1 MAITDFLQEVDTKT
15 ENFRSNPRALAQAAQ
30 ITEPT
35 LEAVIARKVKKEKEA
50 AFRDIAANV
59 QIDPRKIAER
69 DQQDIYAMTQDEAM
83 QQADKLMARRQQSQD
98 KKLRDF
104 AANERG
110 LASQNTTLRNM
121 GGAISSNGSLMPLSR
136 DVVRRNM
143 GGGIAKFSTGV
154 LVTDEQVEQL
164 YQKLLKNPYRA
175 QKATREEARS
185 ILEERAGKGLQP
197 TAKNLIEGSVTARET
212 PKGGLPALQKIPK
225 SPVPTKFQ
233 GMTLTKEELEEKIKD
248 VPQTG
253 PGIMPP
259 ATPATPATPD
269 PNAGLIVTKNPPTVN
284 ERIQTILDAGKNLQT
299 MPEAERRTKSPEMEG
314 ISKAL
319 LDKTKVDPTAGK
331 MKEEERVLDLLER
344 DENKAALAGDI
355 RNIED
360 FRRRQLDPEK
370 IRDEELRAMLV
381 GRSRS
386 GIGGASMGLN
396 LARRQ
401 QQEFEGNQLDNVFNK
416 RKEAIASDI
425 ATAKIGLELG
435 QKVYDTLI
443 KDQTAAMG
451 VLADIDANEIKDINE
466 RTKQMYNE
474 RKDNLDRSMTA
485 LGLELKQK
493 TNEILAE
500 QTDDALIK
508 NMLDVYEEASD
519 NIRATLITA
528 FPEFQSV
535 LNKVN
540 SAREALKAKGIDS
553 PTEKELDEELSKKE
567 YKFGS
572 DEREKYLSILSLKD
586 RLEKKTNMFDE
597 MEDILRDRL
606 GS

>member
-1 MAITDFLQEVDTKT
+1 
-15 ENFRSNPRALAQAAQ
+15 
-30 ITEPT
+30 
-35 LEAVIARKVKKEKEA
+35 
-50 AFRDIAANV
+50 
-59 QIDPRKIAER
+59 
-69 DQQDIYAMTQDEAM
+69 
-83 QQADKLMARRQQSQD
+83 
-98 KKLRDF
+98 
-104 AANERG
+104 
-110 LASQNTTLRNM
+110 
-121 GGAISSNGSLMPLSR
+121 
-136 DVVRRNM
+136 
-143 GGGIAKFSTGV
+143 
-154 LVTDEQVEQL
+154 
-164 YQKLLKNPYRA
+164 
-175 QKATREEARS
+175 
-185 ILEERAGKGLQP
+185 
-197 TAKNLIEGSVTARET
+197 
-212 PKGGLPALQKIPK
+212 
-225 SPVPTKFQ
+225 
-233 GMTLTKEELEEKIKD
+233 MTLTKEELEEKIKD

-269 PNAGLIVTKNPPTVN
+269 PNAGLIVTKNPPTIN
-284 ERIQTILDAGKNLQT
+284 ERIQTILDAGKNLDKDGNPQT
-299 MPEAERRTKSPEMEG
+299 MPEAERRTKSSEMEG

-451 VLADIDANEIKDINE
+451 VLADIDANEVKDINE

-540 SAREALKAKGIDS
+540 SAREALKAKGIAS

>member
-50 AFRDIAANV
+50 AFRDMAANV

-69 DQQDIYAMTQDEAM
+69 DQQDIYAMTQNEAM
-83 QQADKLMARRQQSQD
+83 QQANKLMARRQQSQD
-98 KKLRDF
+98 KRLRDF

-110 LASQNTTLRNM
+110 L
-121 GGAISSNGSLMPLSR
+121 MPLSR
-136 DVVRRNM
+136 DIVRRNM
-143 GGGIAKFSTGV
+143 GGGIAKFNTGV

-259 ATPATPATPD
+259 AVGSGSGSGSGSKGFTIDPD
-269 PNAGLIVTKNPPTVN
+269 PKSASDMMQDLIKEQQGLKTLAEP
-284 ERIQTILDAGKNLQT
+284 
-299 MPEAERRTKSPEMEG
+299 ERRTKSAEMQG
-314 ISKAL
+314 ISEAL
-319 LDKTKVDPTAGK
+319 LGKTKGEVDPKITQQK
-331 MKEEERVLDLLER
+331 LSEEERVLDLLGR

-355 RNIED
+355 QNIED

-416 RKEAIASDI
+416 RKEAIASDVALAGVGI
-425 ATAKIGLELG
+425 EAGN
-435 QKVYDTLI
+435 KVYDTLI
-443 KDQTAAMG
+443 KDQTASMAI
-451 VLADIDANEIKDINE
+451 LADIDANEIKDINDRAKLLYEKEKDTIQAKVKAIQLTIEE
-466 RTKQMYNE
+466 R
-474 RKDNLDRSMTA
+474 R
-485 LGLELKQK
+485 
-493 TNEILAE
+493 NEILADQAGDQKFLE
-500 QTDDALIK
+500 LVKLKEETRRELQEIILGEYPDARQVVDIVKETQDKLENNLGRTPNETELREGVLEALTDQGVASNNNEAKKLFG
-508 NMLDVYEEASD
+508 NYGVMEAMLDLID
-519 NIRATLITA
+519 KDTNLITDL
-528 FPEFQSV
+528 E
-535 LNKVN
+535 NK
-540 SAREALKAKGIDS
+540 L
-553 PTEKELDEELSKKE
+553 LDK
-567 YKFGS
+567 
-572 DEREKYLSILSLKD
+572 
-586 RLEKKTNMFDE
+586 
-597 MEDILRDRL
+597 
-606 GS
+606 

>member
-50 AFRDIAANV
+50 AFRDMAANV

-69 DQQDIYAMTQDEAM
+69 DQQDIYAMTQNEAM
-83 QQADKLMARRQQSQD
+83 QQANKLMARRQQSQD
-98 KKLRDF
+98 KRLRDF

-110 LASQNTTLRNM
+110 L
-121 GGAISSNGSLMPLSR
+121 MPLSR
-136 DVVRRNM
+136 DIVRRNM
-143 GGGIAKFSTGV
+143 GGGIAKFNTGV

-259 ATPATPATPD
+259 AVGSGSGSGSGSKGFTIDPD
-269 PNAGLIVTKNPPTVN
+269 PKSASDMMQDLIKEQQGLKTLAEP
-284 ERIQTILDAGKNLQT
+284 
-299 MPEAERRTKSPEMEG
+299 ERRTKSAEMQG
-314 ISKAL
+314 ISEAL
-319 LDKTKVDPTAGK
+319 LGKTKGEVDPKITQQK
-331 MKEEERVLDLLER
+331 LSEEKRVLDLLER
-344 DENKAALAGDI
+344 DESKAALAEDI

-416 RKEAIASDI
+416 RKEAIASDVALAGVGI
-425 ATAKIGLELG
+425 EAGN
-435 QKVYDTLI
+435 KVYDTLI
-443 KDQTAAMG
+443 KDQTASMAI
-451 VLADIDANEIKDINE
+451 LADIDANEIKDINDRAKLLYEKEKDTIQAKVKAIQLTIEE
-466 RTKQMYNE
+466 R
-474 RKDNLDRSMTA
+474 R
-485 LGLELKQK
+485 
-493 TNEILAE
+493 NEILADQAGDQKFLE
-500 QTDDALIK
+500 LVKLKEETRRELQEIILGEYPDARQVVDIVKETQDKLENNLGRTPNETELREGVLEALTDQGVASNNNEAKKLFG
-508 NMLDVYEEASD
+508 NYGVMEAMLDLID
-519 NIRATLITA
+519 KDTNLITDL
-528 FPEFQSV
+528 E
-535 LNKVN
+535 NK
-540 SAREALKAKGIDS
+540 L
-553 PTEKELDEELSKKE
+553 LDK
-567 YKFGS
+567 
-572 DEREKYLSILSLKD
+572 
-586 RLEKKTNMFDE
+586 
-597 MEDILRDRL
+597 
-606 GS
+606 